1 MGTEERD
8 LASVSEDGNRGERS
22 CQAALR
28 TTPSEAGWSPYL
40 RWICLAVLPWLIF
53 ISEGVST
60 LLQPPRLTFLA
71 VFRVISDGVS
81 RWMPLMVAKM
91 MGAPGT
97 WRGGRE
103 GVQSQAQS

>member
-1 MGTEERD
+1 MGREERNTS
-8 LASVSEDGNRGERS
+8 SVSEDGNRRERS
-22 CQAALR
+22 FQALG
-28 TTPSEAGWSPYL
+28 TEKQAGAPT
-40 RWICLAVLPWLIF
+40 CD
-53 ISEGVST
+53 EN
-60 LLQPPRLTFLA
+60 LLGGAPVADLVPLPRLTFLA

-97 WRGGRE
+97 WREGRE